1 MVTLDEAD
9 GNVKLNSDVNV
20 ALDSLALYLW
30 KLSIRPQWDHWEGMT
45 VIHLSFHNPAWTV
58 SLQELVIGKNSLL
71 LTKILYV
78 LRK

>member
-30 KLSIRPQWDHWEGMT
+30 ELSICPQWDHWEENLSGR
-45 VIHLSFHNPAWTV
+45 IHLSAAHGV
-58 SLQELVIGKNSLL
+58 H
-71 LTKILYV
+71 
-78 LRK
+78 LRPSKPN

>member
-30 KLSIRPQWDHWEGMT
+30 ELSICPQWDHWEGMT
-45 VIHLSFHNPAWTV
+45 VAIHLSFHNPLTV
-58 SLQELVIGKNSLL
+58 SLVIGKNNLL
-71 LTKILYV
+71 LTKILSV
-78 LRK
+78 LL